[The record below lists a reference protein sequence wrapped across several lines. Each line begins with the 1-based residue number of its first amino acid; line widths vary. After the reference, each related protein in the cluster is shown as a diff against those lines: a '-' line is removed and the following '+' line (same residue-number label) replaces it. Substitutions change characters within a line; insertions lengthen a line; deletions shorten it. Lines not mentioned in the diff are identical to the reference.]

1 MPARSAAQQKA
12 AAMALA
18 AKRREIDPRVLKG
31 AAWEMFD
38 SMTADQ
44 LEHYAA
50 TERSDL
56 PEHAEDKRRKH

>member
-31 AAWEMFD
+31 AAWDMYQ
-38 SMTADQ
+38 SMTMEQ

-50 TERSDL
+50 T
-56 PEHAEDKRRKH
+56 PIKDKPQHISSSG

>member
-1 MPARSAAQQKA
+1 MPAKSKAQQHA

-18 AKRREIDPRVLKG
+18 AKRREIDPRLLKG
-31 AAWEMFD
+31 AAWEMYQ

-50 TERSDL
+50 TPVS
-56 PEHAEDKRRKH
+56 DKRGHAASN

>member
-1 MPARSAAQQKA
+1 MPATSAAQQQA

-31 AAWEMFD
+31 AAWQMYQ
-38 SMTADQ
+38 SMTVEQ

-50 TERSDL
+50 TKHAGLAKHSER
-56 PEHAEDKRRKH
+56 AR

>member
-18 AKRREIDPRVLKG
+18 AKRGDIDPRLLKG
-31 AAWEMFD
+31 AAWEMYD

-50 TERSDL
+50 TKRSDV
-56 PEHAEDKRRKH
+56 PEHVTKRH

>member
-1 MPARSAAQQKA
+1 MPAKSAAQQKA

-31 AAWEMFD
+31 AAWEMYD
-38 SMTADQ
+38 SMTAEQ

-50 TERSDL
+50 TGRSDL
-56 PEHAEDKRRKH
+56 PEHIDQKHRH